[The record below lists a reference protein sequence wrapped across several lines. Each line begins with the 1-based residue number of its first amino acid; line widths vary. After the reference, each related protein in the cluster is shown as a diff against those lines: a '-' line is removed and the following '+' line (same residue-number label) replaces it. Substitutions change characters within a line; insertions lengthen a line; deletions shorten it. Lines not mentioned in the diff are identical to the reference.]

1 MNRIFSQTLT
11 SAIRP
16 LIRTTESRMAPT
28 MTPISRPTTSAMVPV
43 SSQPVSFF
51 SGENPSIIKQL
62 CEAKNKKHRKVQKK
76 YRKKQGKKVNMRRI
90 WKSDLPFETIVNQLF
105 IYL

>member
-1 MNRIFSQTLT
+1 MNRIFSQALT

-28 MTPISRPTTSAMVPV
+28 VTPISRPTTSAMVPV
-43 SSQPVSFF
+43 SSQPVFF
-51 SGENPSIIKQL
+51 SAENPSIIKQF

-90 WKSDLPFETIVNQLF
+90 
-105 IYL
+105 